1 MKGIRTPLALAAIVA
16 GVWTTAALAAD
27 VEVKDAWVRGTV
39 AGQQATGA
47 FMEISSKSGAT
58 IVGAASSAAA
68 LTEMHE
74 MRMAGDVMQMRPI
87 PRLEIPAGKPVRL
100 GPGGY
105 HLMLIDLKQPLKKGD
120 SVPLTLQVE
129 GADKKIEAITVKA
142 DVRDLTATASPGG
155 EHKH

>member
-74 MRMAGDVMQMRPI
+74 M
-87 PRLEIPAGKPVRL
+87 LS
-100 GPGGY
+100 
-105 HLMLIDLKQPLKKGD
+105 LIH
-120 SVPLTLQVE
+120 
-129 GADKKIEAITVKA
+129 I
-142 DVRDLTATASPGG
+142 
-155 EHKH
+155 